1 MGKEINQKELEEMK
15 QEILNELKDDIA
27 GTSFVLDD
35 AKLGIKLEFI
45 SRKKNIQELSDL
57 SLKVLKQTLNLRQI
71 NKPTGVY

>member
-1 MGKEINQKELEEMK
+1 MGNEINQKELEEMK

>member
-1 MGKEINQKELEEMK
+1 MGNEINQKELEEMK

-27 GTSFVLDD
+27 GTSFVLVV

-57 SLKVLKQTLNLRQI
+57 SLKVLKQTLKLREN
-71 NKPTGVY
+71 NKPLGLG